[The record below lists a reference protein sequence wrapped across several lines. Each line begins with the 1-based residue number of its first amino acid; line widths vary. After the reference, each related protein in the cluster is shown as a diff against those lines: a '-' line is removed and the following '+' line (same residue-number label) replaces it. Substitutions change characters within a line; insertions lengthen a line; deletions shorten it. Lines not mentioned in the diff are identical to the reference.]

1 MAKTMIMKK
10 CIQDALADIL
20 LCTCTPVR
28 TLCYPTLTGDAFV
41 HSSRTRA
48 EDTSTMRKRRENCLL
63 LLFGSGAALLALLRT
78 VDNLFRET
86 RNEF

>member
-1 MAKTMIMKK
+1 MEK
-10 CIQDALADIL
+10 CIQDALADKS

-28 TLCYPTLTGDAFV
+28 TICYPTLTGDAFV
-41 HSSRTRA
+41 HSSRTPA
-48 EDTSTMRKRRENCLL
+48 EDTSTTRKRRESCLL
-63 LLFGSGAALLALLRT
+63 LLFGIGAGLLALLRT

>member
-1 MAKTMIMKK
+1 
-10 CIQDALADIL
+10 
-20 LCTCTPVR
+20 
-28 TLCYPTLTGDAFV
+28 
-41 HSSRTRA
+41 
-48 EDTSTMRKRRENCLL
+48 MRKRRENYLL